1 MNKGNQAT
9 PVGLEVAQAE
19 VNRWL
24 DTKKIGQSERTARE
38 FQIET
43 LQSAVMD
50 GVLRLNDKNQWEQ
63 TLNFP
68 LSDVSVT
75 KLSYKDRMTA
85 NENISAS
92 GNAGGNPQ
100 LVMSC
105 FISHL
110 TGEASEL
117 IRKMDTV
124 DYKIASAIGIFFY

>member
-1 MNKGNQAT
+1 MSETNT
-9 PVGLEVAQAE
+9 PIGLEVAQAE
-19 VNRWL
+19 VKKWL
-24 DTKKIGQSERTARE
+24 DFKRVGASERSARE

-50 GVLRLNDKNQWEQ
+50 GLLVLNENNQWEQ
-63 TLNFP
+63 KLNFP
-68 LSDVSVT
+68 MEGVSID
-75 KLSYKDRMTA
+75 KLIYKNRMTA
-85 NENISAS
+85 NDNITASTNAS
-92 GNAGGNPQ
+92 GNPA

-124 DYKIASAIGIFFY
+124 DYKIAAAIGIFFY

>member
-1 MNKGNQAT
+1 MNTEEKAA
-9 PVGLEVAQAE
+9 GLEVAKAE
-19 VNRWL
+19 VKKWL
-24 DTKKIGQSERTARE
+24 DTKRIGQSERDARE

-43 LQSAVMD
+43 LQSAVTD
-50 GVLRLNDKNQWEQ
+50 GLLKLNENNEWEQ
-63 TLNFP
+63 KLNFP
-68 LSDVSVT
+68 LTDVSVD
-75 KLSYKDRMTA
+75 KLKFKNRMTA
-85 NENISAS
+85 NENIAASA
-92 GNAGGNPQ
+92 NAGGNPQ

>member
-1 MNKGNQAT
+1 MNENEKAA
-9 PVGLEVAQAE
+9 GLEVAKAE
-19 VNRWL
+19 VKKWL
-24 DTKKIGQSERTARE
+24 DRKRIGQSERDARE

-43 LQSAVMD
+43 LQSAIMD
-50 GVLRLNDKNQWEQ
+50 GLLVLTDKGWKQK
-63 TLNFP
+63 LNFP
-68 LSDVSVT
+68 LEDVNVNE
-75 KLSYKDRMTA
+75 LNYRDRMTA
-85 NENISAS
+85 NENIAAS